1 MSDNHDPEPQP
12 PDAGPGGLPGDLG
25 DLSSLEGQLRALE
38 PAALNVAAE
47 LRLERACQRALLTK
61 RHNTSQRQI
70 YRAVL
75 LASLFLCVIGGFHF
89 YPGGDLTADKV
100 PLSRDSQKLVDTLA
114 PASRDT
120 VERFAPV
127 SSQGYV
133 LRASSGGFIETEEGP
148 AERVR
153 VEYGN
158 AYHWHD
164 SATGTNLRVFTP
176 SNEEFVVPLSAD

>member
-1 MSDNHDPEPQP
+1 
-12 PDAGPGGLPGDLG
+12 
-25 DLSSLEGQLRALE
+25 
-38 PAALNVAAE
+38 VATE
-47 LRLERACQRALLTK
+47 LRLERACQRTLLAE
-61 RHNTSQRQI
+61 RHNSSQRQLS
-70 YRAVL
+70 RALL
-75 LASLFLCVIGGFHF
+75 LALVFFCFLGGYSFYQFNFAANRMTPPPDSL
-89 YPGGDLTADKV
+89 
-100 PLSRDSQKLVDTLA
+100 KLVDTLA
-114 PASRDT
+114 PDSSDT

-133 LRASSGGFIETEEGP
+133 LRASSGGFIDTEDGP

-164 SATGTNLRVFTP
+164 SATGTNLRFFTP

>member
-1 MSDNHDPEPQP
+1 MSENREPEPP
-12 PDAGPGGLPGDLG
+12 SPADGPGGPSGAMEDFAQ
-25 DLSSLEGQLRALE
+25 LEEQLRTLE
-38 PAALNVAAE
+38 PAILDVSTE
-47 LRLERACQRALLTK
+47 LRLERACQRALLTE
-61 RHNTSQRQI
+61 RHNTSQRQ
-70 YRAVL
+70 
-75 LASLFLCVIGGFHF
+75 
-89 YPGGDLTADKV
+89 
-100 PLSRDSQKLVDTLA
+100 LSRALVLALIFFCFLGGYSFYQFKFSANRVTPTPDSRNLVDTLA
-114 PASRDT
+114 PASHDA

-133 LRASSGGFIETEEGP
+133 LRASSGGFIKTEEGP

-164 SATGTNLRVFTP
+164 SATGTNLRFFTP

>member
-1 MSDNHDPEPQP
+1 MSEKREPETPS
-12 PDAGPGGLPGDLG
+12 PDDGPGGPSGAMEDLAK
-25 DLSSLEGQLRALE
+25 LEAQLRALE
-38 PAALNVAAE
+38 PAALDVATE
-47 LRLERACQRALLTK
+47 LRLERACQRTLLTE
-61 RHNTSQRQI
+61 RHNTSQRQLS
-70 YRAVL
+70 RAVV
-75 LASLFLCVIGGFHF
+75 LALIFFCFLGGYTF
-89 YPGGDLTADKV
+89 YQYNFSANRVATSPD
-100 PLSRDSQKLVDTLA
+100 SRILVDTLA
-114 PASRDT
+114 PASGDSM
-120 VERFAPV
+120 ERFAPV

-133 LRASSGGFIETEEGP
+133 LRASSGGFVETEEGP

>member
-1 MSDNHDPEPQP
+1 
-12 PDAGPGGLPGDLG
+12 
-25 DLSSLEGQLRALE
+25 LEGQLRSLE
-38 PAALNVAAE
+38 PAALDVATE
-47 LRLERACQRALLTK
+47 LRLERACQRTLLAE
-61 RHNTSQRQI
+61 RHHTSQRQI
-70 YRAVL
+70 YRAVT
-75 LASLFLCVIGGFHF
+75 LALISFCFLVAYTFYLYHF
-89 YPGGDLTADKV
+89 SANRQTPSTE
-100 PLSRDSQKLVDTLA
+100 SRNLVDTLA
-114 PASRDT
+114 PASTESVD
-120 VERFAPV
+120 RFAPV